1 MPDAQDPL
9 SQVSTGE
16 HSFEGTKTVVYPFN
30 NYTVKVLT
38 TLDGKFI
45 GISEISL
52 RKDFLDYRQRLLSAT
67 SHDVEKFYKDEDDD
81 A

>member
-1 MPDAQDPL
+1 MAQTQDPL
-9 SQVSTGE
+9 SRIPTGE
-16 HSFEGTKTVVYPFN
+16 HSFEGTKTIVYPFR

-52 RKDFLDYRQRLLSAT
+52 QKEFLNHQQRILSTT
-67 SHDVEKFYKDEDDD
+67 SHDVEEFYKDEDD
-81 A
+81 

>member
-1 MPDAQDPL
+1 MPERRDPL
-9 SQVSTGE
+9 SQMRTGE
-16 HSFEGTKTVVYPFN
+16 HSFGGTKIVIYPFR
-30 NYTVKVLT
+30 NYSVKVLT

-52 RKDFLDYRQRLLSAT
+52 RKDFRDQRQRLLSAG
-67 SHDVEKFYKDEDDD
+67 SHDIEKFYKEDD